1 MRDITYHNQDI
12 TMKLVAEMLKG
23 KSFEPFGLP
32 DIRIREVLPTNL
44 PAIEANELRMDHLFL
59 LEDES
64 LAIVDYES
72 TYSKKDVLKYIN
84 YIARIL
90 KKYFREH
97 HGKLPQIHLVVIY
110 SADIEKIST
119 AVFDFGCIRLVIEAA
134 FMKRLETDKIY
145 RKIIEKTRR
154 GEALDDAE
162 MLELIVLPLTVK
174 GERQQQEM
182 AAKAIELAK
191 ILPDE
196 KQSLSALSGILTF
209 SDKILDQEFAKK
221 IKEEIKMTKVV
232 QMIFNDGVESGVAQG
247 IKALI
252 ETYQEFGISR
262 EDSVTKV
269 MQKFSV
275 SQEEAK
281 EYVKKYW

>member
-1 MRDITYHNQDI
+1 
-12 TMKLVAEMLKG
+12 
-23 KSFEPFGLP
+23 
-32 DIRIREVLPTNL
+32 
-44 PAIEANELRMDHLFL
+44 
-59 LEDES
+59 
-64 LAIVDYES
+64 
-72 TYSKKDVLKYIN
+72 
-84 YIARIL
+84 
-90 KKYFREH
+90 
-97 HGKLPQIHLVVIY
+97 
-110 SADIEKIST
+110 
-119 AVFDFGCIRLVIEAA
+119 
-134 FMKRLETDKIY
+134 MKRLETDKIY

>member
-90 KKYFREH
+90 KKYFR
-97 HGKLPQIHLVVIY
+97 
-110 SADIEKIST
+110 
-119 AVFDFGCIRLVIEAA
+119 
-134 FMKRLETDKIY
+134 
-145 RKIIEKTRR
+145 
-154 GEALDDAE
+154 
-162 MLELIVLPLTVK
+162 
-174 GERQQQEM
+174 
-182 AAKAIELAK
+182 
-191 ILPDE
+191 
-196 KQSLSALSGILTF
+196 
-209 SDKILDQEFAKK
+209 
-221 IKEEIKMTKVV
+221 
-232 QMIFNDGVESGVAQG
+232 
-247 IKALI
+247 
-252 ETYQEFGISR
+252 
-262 EDSVTKV
+262 
-269 MQKFSV
+269 
-275 SQEEAK
+275 
-281 EYVKKYW
+281 